1 MQEILKK
8 AEDHMKKT
16 ISVLQEDYAAI
27 RAGRANPAVL
37 DKLRVDYYGTPT
49 AINQLA
55 AVSVAEARVLT
66 IQPWDAS
73 VCRAIEKAIQTS
85 DIGINPQS
93 DGKIIR
99 ITFPQLTEDRRK
111 ELAKEISKMA
121 EESKVAVRNVRREAM
136 DKLKLKKKD
145 GELTEDDLKQAE
157 KKTRILRISIAKRSR
172 QSKQRKRKKSWRFK
186 RLWKRHCRRSF
197 RFTWGSSWT
206 ATDAGPSVVGCLVP
220 LVMPRGRPTLKKSRS
235 IVLPSASAI

>member
-1 MQEILKK
+1 MQTVLKK

-37 DKLRVDYYGTPT
+37 DKLRVDYYGAPT

-66 IQPWDAS
+66 LQPWDSS

-111 ELAKEISKMA
+111 ELSKEVSKMPCA
-121 EESKVAVRNVRREAM
+121 RSAATRWISSRR
-136 DKLKLKKKD
+136 
-145 GELTEDDLKQAE
+145 
-157 KKTRILRISIAKRSR
+157 
-172 QSKQRKRKKSWRFK
+172 
-186 RLWKRHCRRSF
+186 
-197 RFTWGSSWT
+197 
-206 ATDAGPSVVGCLVP
+206 
-220 LVMPRGRPTLKKSRS
+220 
-235 IVLPSASAI
+235 

>member
-16 ISVLQEDYAAI
+16 ISVLQNDYAAI

-121 EESKVAVRNVRREAM
+121 EESKVAVRNIRRDAM
-136 DKLKLKKKD
+136 DKAKVMKKA
-145 GELTEDDLKQAE
+145 GELTEDSQ
-157 KKTRILRISIAKRSR
+157 KTMEEDVQKL
-172 QSKQRKRKKSWRFK
+172 
-186 RLWKRHCRRSF
+186 
-197 RFTWGSSWT
+197 
-206 ATDAGPSVVGCLVP
+206 TDKYIKNLSL
-220 LVMPRGRPTLKKSRS
+220 
-235 IVLPSASAI
+235 IHI